1 MSLDG
6 LTLGFIARE
15 LAEKLIGGRV
25 DKVQQP
31 EKDMVVL
38 TIRSGGQNHKLLI
51 NANPTGTRMHITEKS
66 YESPLQAPVFTML
79 MRKHLMS
86 GRVMDVVQI
95 FGDRLIRIDID
106 SNDEMGER
114 RDKQLY
120 FEAMGRHTNLSLV
133 QDGIIIDC
141 LRHVTDDMSR
151 VRQMLP
157 GLPYDM
163 PPTQDKMAPQEAQ
176 AELLSRRLGE
186 EGGRADRALANCVS
200 GLGAVSAKEICLRLT
215 GRSSFCSKT

>member
-66 YESPLQAPVFTML
+66 YESSS
-79 MRKHLMS
+79 RHL
-86 GRVMDVVQI
+86 
-95 FGDRLIRIDID
+95 F
-106 SNDEMGER
+106 
-114 RDKQLY
+114 
-120 FEAMGRHTNLSLV
+120 LS
-133 QDGIIIDC
+133 
-141 LRHVTDDMSR
+141 
-151 VRQMLP
+151 
-157 GLPYDM
+157 
-163 PPTQDKMAPQEAQ
+163 
-176 AELLSRRLGE
+176 
-186 EGGRADRALANCVS
+186 
-200 GLGAVSAKEICLRLT
+200 
-215 GRSSFCSKT
+215 CSCESI

>member
-1 MSLDG
+1 MALDG

-15 LAEKLIGGRV
+15 LNDTLSGGRV

-38 TIRSGGQNHKLLI
+38 LIRAGGHNHRLLI
-51 NANPTGTRMHITEKS
+51 NANPTGTRLHLTDKS

-79 MRKHLMS
+79 MRKHLLS
-86 GRVMDVVQI
+86 GRVMGVEQM
-95 FGDRLIRIDID
+95 FGDRLIRIDIL
-106 SNDEMGER
+106 SNDEMGVTRE
-114 RDKQLY
+114 KKLY

-151 VRQMLP
+151 VRCMLP
-157 GLPYDM
+157 GMPFDLP
-163 PPTQDKMAPQEAQ
+163 PA
-176 AELLSRRLGE
+176 
-186 EGGRADRALANCVS
+186 
-200 GLGAVSAKEICLRLT
+200 
-215 GRSSFCSKT
+215 